1 MGHLGYLLR
10 RRLRGASREEDR
22 TCGDD
27 DSSGHWILL
36 GFTDFEIT
44 LARAWAAVDA
54 NRHIAELRTIGRL
67 TDAQRSAFSRT

>member
-1 MGHLGYLLR
+1 MGHLRHLLW
-10 RRLRGASREEDR
+10 RRLRGAGRQAHHG
-22 TCGDD
+22 CGNDD
-27 DSSGHWILL
+27 PSGHWILL